1 MLVLKRRRGEKIV
14 IWDENTDSV
23 IAEIQITDVGT
34 EQVKVGVHAKP
45 YLSIDREEVYRDK
58 KRIK

>member
-1 MLVLKRRRGEKIV
+1 M